1 MFATWIHKA
10 LNDAHVVGP
19 EAVALDQGI
28 EVVGIL
34 ASKSVPNMF
43 FGTCSAL
50 PANLED
56 WDFTIIDA
64 DAAIAFV
71 EANLVDI
78 PGVITRAELRES
90 LALN

>member
-1 MFATWIHKA
+1 MFATWIHKPVD
-10 LNDAHVVGP
+10 DAHVVGP
-19 EAVALDQGI
+19 EAFALDQGI

-34 ASKSVPNMF
+34 ACKSVPNMF

-50 PANLED
+50 PENVDD
-56 WDFTIIDA
+56 WNFTIIDA
-64 DAAIAFV
+64 DEAIAFV

-78 PGVITRAELRES
+78 PGVVTRSELRES